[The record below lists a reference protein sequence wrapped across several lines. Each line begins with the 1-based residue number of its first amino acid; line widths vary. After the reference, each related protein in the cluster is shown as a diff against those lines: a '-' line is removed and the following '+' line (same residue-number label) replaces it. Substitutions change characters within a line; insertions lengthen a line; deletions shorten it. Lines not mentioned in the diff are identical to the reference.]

1 MSEASHWWE
10 RRPEAAGALG
20 ALGMGLLFGTGF
32 DPLGWQWMSLIALV
46 GFFLVFAARPTPA
59 RAALVGFLFGLGWFV
74 PGLSWT
80 MNSIAVYGR
89 LPWAVAALALFVLG
103 AVLSLFP
110 AFACWIAKKIGGG
123 RLATELPALAGV
135 WTLAE
140 WLRGDALANFGWLMP
155 GYAVIDTPLAG
166 WAPLGGIYAVTL
178 AQLLFA
184 ALVAVALSCRLAW
197 LAVPVIGAALIAGT
211 GQVSRQHAWS
221 EPSST
226 VDVRIIQP
234 ALPVVD
240 AYTRANPAQ
249 RIEALFPAAFKPWPA
264 SDRPRLLLTPEG
276 IVNVPVSRLGREAAG
291 RLVLLQ
297 EKTEARVLFNGF
309 RKDGPRFFN
318 TSFVLDEGQIAYRLD
333 KRELV
338 PFGEY
343 VPAGFH
349 WFVEMIGIP
358 MSDLMRG
365 DAVQPLLSLGG
376 ADAGI
381 LICYENLYGSV
392 VRTFWQS
399 RSPDFLIV
407 TSNLGWFGRSVLGQH
422 LTMSRMRAMESAR
435 PLVSVSN
442 TGMSALVNS
451 RGEIAAMLRTD
462 GPDAATMPLL
472 GATGSPTPYVRLGNW
487 PALLASLVLALCAVL
502 VRLGTAR
509 IRAGKVKGL

>member
-1 MSEASHWWE
+1 MAQG
-10 RRPEAAGALG
+10 RR
-20 ALGMGLLFGTGF
+20 
-32 DPLGWQWMSLIALV
+32 
-46 GFFLVFAARPTPA
+46 ARQ
-59 RAALVGFLFGLGWFV
+59 F
-74 PGLSWT
+74 
-80 MNSIAVYGR
+80 
-89 LPWAVAALALFVLG
+89 
-103 AVLSLFP
+103 
-110 AFACWIAKKIGGG
+110 
-123 RLATELPALAGV
+123 RLAHAGV
-135 WTLAE
+135 RRHRHAACGL
-140 WLRGDALANFGWLMP
+140 
-155 GYAVIDTPLAG
+155 
-166 WAPLGGIYAVTL
+166 APLGGIYAVTL

-451 RGEIAAMLRTD
+451 RARSRPCS
-462 GPDAATMPLL
+462 GPMVPMPRPCRFW
-472 GATGSPTPYVRLGNW
+472 APR
-487 PALLASLVLALCAVL
+487 
-502 VRLGTAR
+502 AR
-509 IRAGKVKGL
+509 PRPM

>member
-1 MSEASHWWE
+1 MNAST
-10 RRPEAAGALG
+10 AKSADA
-20 ALGMGLLFGTGF
+20 
-32 DPLGWQWMSLIALV
+32 
-46 GFFLVFAARPTPA
+46 PTP
-59 RAALVGFLFGLGWFV
+59 WESS
-74 PGLSWT
+74 PT
-80 MNSIAVYGR
+80 
-89 LPWAVAALALFVLG
+89 
-103 AVLSLFP
+103 
-110 AFACWIAKKIGGG
+110 AK
-123 RLATELPALAGV
+123 
-135 WTLAE
+135 
-140 WLRGDALANFGWLMP
+140 
-155 GYAVIDTPLAG
+155 
-166 WAPLGGIYAVTL
+166 
-178 AQLLFA
+178 Q
-184 ALVAVALSCRLAW
+184 S
-197 LAVPVIGAALIAGT
+197 
-211 GQVSRQHAWS
+211 SAWS

-349 WFVEMIGIP
+349 WFIEMIGIP

-472 GATGSPTPYVRLGNW
+472 GATGSPTPYVRLGSW
-487 PALLASLVLALCAVL
+487 PALLASLILALCAVL

>member
-1 MSEASHWWE
+1 MAQMKRFVGVGRRILNHHQWRVVSNSHDTVLLVRMNAIQQFYP
-10 RRPEAAGALG
+10 RR
-20 ALGMGLLFGTGF
+20 
-32 DPLGWQWMSLIALV
+32 
-46 GFFLVFAARPTPA
+46 
-59 RAALVGFLFGLGWFV
+59 
-74 PGLSWT
+74 
-80 MNSIAVYGR
+80 
-89 LPWAVAALALFVLG
+89 
-103 AVLSLFP
+103 
-110 AFACWIAKKIGGG
+110 GG
-123 RLATELPALAGV
+123 
-135 WTLAE
+135 
-140 WLRGDALANFGWLMP
+140 N
-155 GYAVIDTPLAG
+155 
-166 WAPLGGIYAVTL
+166 
-178 AQLLFA
+178 
-184 ALVAVALSCRLAW
+184 
-197 LAVPVIGAALIAGT
+197 
-211 GQVSRQHAWS
+211 GQVQ
-221 EPSST
+221 
-226 VDVRIIQP
+226 
-234 ALPVVD
+234 
-240 AYTRANPAQ
+240 
-249 RIEALFPAAFKPWPA
+249 EAL
-264 SDRPRLLLTPEG
+264 DDVECRH
-276 IVNVPVSRLGREAAG
+276 G

-376 ADAGI
+376 VDAGI

-472 GATGSPTPYVRLGNW
+472 GATGSPTPYVRLGSW

>member
-59 RAALVGFLFGLGWFV
+59 RAALVGFLCGLGWFV

-89 LPWAVAALALFVLG
+89 LPWAVAALALLVLG

-140 WLRGDALANFGWLMP
+140 WLR
-155 GYAVIDTPLAG
+155 
-166 WAPLGGIYAVTL
+166 
-178 AQLLFA
+178 
-184 ALVAVALSCRLAW
+184 
-197 LAVPVIGAALIAGT
+197 
-211 GQVSRQHAWS
+211 
-221 EPSST
+221 
-226 VDVRIIQP
+226 
-234 ALPVVD
+234 
-240 AYTRANPAQ
+240 
-249 RIEALFPAAFKPWPA
+249 
-264 SDRPRLLLTPEG
+264 
-276 IVNVPVSRLGREAAG
+276 
-291 RLVLLQ
+291 
-297 EKTEARVLFNGF
+297 
-309 RKDGPRFFN
+309 
-318 TSFVLDEGQIAYRLD
+318 
-333 KRELV
+333 
-338 PFGEY
+338 
-343 VPAGFH
+343 
-349 WFVEMIGIP
+349 GIP

-472 GATGSPTPYVRLGNW
+472 GATGSPTPYVRLGSW
-487 PALLASLVLALCAVL
+487 PALLASLILALCAVL